1 MQELQEAEL
10 VKAILNAF
18 ENQTHLETAI
28 QAVEPHPGPRADAR
42 IQVREGNRRWTY
54 LVEVKGR
61 ADRRGILQAAQQQL
75 GQFDG
80 VGLFMAPYLAPELAR
95 QCREMGL
102 QYMDAAGNAFLRQEG
117 LYVLLEGH
125 KPDKA
130 LLKAAKPMRAFD
142 KTGLKVVFAL
152 LVNPILLQAP
162 YRDIAKAAGVALG
175 TVGWIFTD
183 LREHGL
189 LVEDAQGKRRWVD
202 PQRVIQA
209 WTTNFPF
216 RLRERLHPR
225 RFAAKENDWW
235 KAATPDAFGGYW
247 GGEVAAA
254 KLTGD
259 LIPKTVTLYLPE
271 ERNAFLAKYRLRADP
286 HGPIEVLEAFWEQ
299 AHDLNLPAGI
309 APPLLVY
316 ADLNNIGD
324 PRTLEQAK
332 VVHDRYLA

>member
-1 MQELQEAEL
+1 M
-10 VKAILNAF
+10 
-18 ENQTHLETAI
+18 T
-28 QAVEPHPGPRADAR
+28 
-42 IQVREGNRRWTY
+42 
-54 LVEVKGR
+54 
-61 ADRRGILQAAQQQL
+61 
-75 GQFDG
+75 
-80 VGLFMAPYLAPELAR
+80 PYLAPELAK

-130 LLKAAKPMRAFD
+130 LRRAEKPMRAFD
-142 KTGLKVVFAL
+142 KTGLRVVFAL

-162 YRDIAKAAGVALG
+162 YRDMAKAAGVALG
-175 TVGWIFTD
+175 TVGWILTD
-183 LREHGL
+183 LREHGF

-225 RFAAKENDWW
+225 RFTAKENDWW
-235 KAATPDAFGGYW
+235 KAATPEAFEGCW

-259 LIPKTVTLYLPE
+259 LFPKTVTLYLPE

-286 HGPIEVLEAFWEQ
+286 HGPIEVLDTFWKQ
-299 AHDLNLPAGI
+299 AHDLNLPVGI
-309 APPLLVY
+309 APPLLVC

-332 VVHDRYLA
+332 VIHERYLA